1 MKNEYAIEI
10 HDLTKEIDRK
20 AILSGITMN
29 VKKGEIY
36 GFLGANGAGKT
47 TLMKTIY
54 GILKPTSGS
63 ICILGN
69 ELTENNC
76 SVFSKMGSLIEI
88 PVFYHNFSAYKNLE
102 LHCGYMGAQYIQNIE
117 KVLDMTGI
125 RNQGDKP
132 VKEFSLGM
140 KQRLALAR
148 AILTNPELLILD
160 EPINGLDP
168 QGIIEIRELLL
179 QINRENGTTILIS
192 SHILS
197 EMAKIADRIGVIDK
211 GIILKEI
218 SMTEIV
224 DKGIELESYYLEL
237 LKGGSAL

>member
-1 MKNEYAIEI
+1 MKNEYAIQI
-10 HDLTKEIDRK
+10 HDLSK
-20 AILSGITMN
+20 AINGDIILSDITMN

-63 ICILGN
+63 IYILGN
-69 ELTENNC
+69 KVTESNYA
-76 SVFSKMGSLIEI
+76 VFGKMGSLIEI
-88 PVFYHNFSAYKNLE
+88 PVFYHDFSAYKNLK
-102 LHCGYMGAQYIQNIE
+102 LHCGYMGVQHIRNIE
-117 KVLDMTGI
+117 KVLEMVGI
-125 RNQGDKP
+125 GDQGNKP
-132 VKEFSLGM
+132 VKEFSLGI
-140 KQRLALAR
+140 KQRLAIAR

-168 QGIIEIRELLL
+168 QGITEIRELLL
-179 QINRENGTTILIS
+179 RINRENGTTILIS

-197 EMAKIADRIGVIDK
+197 EISKMADTIGVIDK
-211 GIILKEI
+211 GIMLKEF

-224 DKGIELESYYLEL
+224 NQGIELESYYLGL
-237 LKGGSAL
+237 LKGGAVL